1 MKNTII
7 TILAIFTTLIGAAS
21 TVNAQNLEAK
31 SFNLLMQQIESTRF
45 TYRERALVHGF
56 YSIQSCLYT
65 SAEIVVLKNYCY
77 PKKNYPAKG
86 YTIFSRKF
94 GIIDLYQEQ
103 LGDILKRDMNITVFP
118 DALHQQMTSPMTSY
132 RIRSLNTV
140 LDHFYRIRGPA
151 CWSTNF
157 SRYTEAPD
165 VQCNINKNEVSGFGE
180 WADETQALTAN
191 VADWNRLISRLERI
205 FSR

>member
-1 MKNTII
+1 MKNT
-7 TILAIFTTLIGAAS
+7 TIKILIIFTTLIGTATAA
-21 TVNAQNLEAK
+21 VAQNLEAK
-31 SFNLLMQQIESTRF
+31 PFDLLMQQIESSRF

-65 SAEIVVLKNYCY
+65 STEIVVLKNYCY

-103 LGDILKRDMNITVFP
+103 LGDILKRDVSITVFP
-118 DALHQQMTSPMTSY
+118 DALHQQMTAPMTSY
-132 RIRSLNTV
+132 RIRSLNTI
-140 LDHFYRIRGPA
+140 LEHFYRIRGPA

-165 VQCNINKNEVSGFGE
+165 VACNISKTDVSGFAE
-180 WADETQALTAN
+180 WSDETQRLTASQ
-191 VADWNRLISRLERI
+191 ADWSRLIGRLERI